1 LLGLY
6 HDYRSET
13 YNRDRISVEP
23 TYARIEKDVGSNPLE
38 IKNRNAAI
46 DNFLCGHASLFVGDT
61 MIDYGGGDGRFIS
74 PFIYEQFENIYIY
87 DASKEPLHA
96 SVDTRKVKRI
106 AEPRPEVYSFLT
118 CMHLLEHVGNPKALV
133 ADAMQLL
140 VPGGLMYIEI
150 PLELTLSMR
159 EDFAR
164 KIIDTPITIHEHM
177 NMFDRT
183 SIRALI
189 GSIKG
194 LELVD
199 DAEDVVDLGWIKGLN
214 GRFLARRTK

>member
-1 LLGLY
+1 
-6 HDYRSET
+6 
-13 YNRDRISVEP
+13 
-23 TYARIEKDVGSNPLE
+23 
-38 IKNRNAAI
+38 
-46 DNFLCGHASLFVGDT
+46 
-61 MIDYGGGDGRFIS
+61 
-74 PFIYEQFENIYIY
+74 
-87 DASKEPLHA
+87 
-96 SVDTRKVKRI
+96 
-106 AEPRPEVYSFLT
+106 
-118 CMHLLEHVGNPKALV
+118 MHLLEHVGNPKALV